1 MRAKLIVAALAA
13 AGLGTL
19 ATPAFAAKPDPALL
33 EKLAA
38 RLEKLESRNAE
49 LEKEVKTLKTDN
61 EKIAKGLDSDR
72 ISQYEPDLTARLKAV
87 EKDALDMKKSHRVI
101 EALDGVKA
109 GASLTMV
116 AQNPSGLPSG
126 TKDNHTQLSYRADV
140 EVELPL
146 SSIGNIDQKL
156 FGHFRIGQGFGLNQP
171 FGNLGYF
178 SPPNGTAFQVNG
190 VENDNSSALLAQAWY
205 QASIPLP
212 FGGHKPH
219 SKEKLELTFGK
230 IDMFGFFDQNEVA
243 GDEATQFLN
252 TMLVHNPL
260 LDAGGEVA
268 PDGNG
273 FQPGFIAAYVNET
286 NKAEPWRLSLG
297 YFGSGERGA
306 SFGRSFNS
314 PLVIAQAE
322 KQLKLFGGL
331 TGNYRAYA
339 WHRSRALELDE
350 TTEKNHTG
358 FGLSFDQRVGDGI
371 NMFGRYGQL
380 TSGELAFDR
389 TVTLGAEISG
399 NYWGRGGD
407 AFGFAGAWMKS
418 SNEFRKAGGSGDLD
432 GDGTADFT
440 YVPKGAEKLAELYYR
455 YRVSKEFHLTPD
467 FQWIGRPGANSNA
480 DSVKVI
486 GVRAHVAF

>member
-1 MRAKLIVAALAA
+1 MRAKLIVAALTA

-19 ATPAFAAKPDPALL
+19 ATPALAAKPDPAML

-38 RLEKLESRNAE
+38 RLEKLEARNAE

-61 EKIAKGLDSDR
+61 EKIVKGLDSER

-87 EKDALDMKKSHRVI
+87 ENDTLAMKKSHKVI
-101 EALDGVKA
+101 ESLDGIKA

-126 TKDNHTQLSYRADV
+126 SKDNHTQLSYRADV
-140 EVELPL
+140 EVEMPL

-156 FGHFRIGQGFGLNQP
+156 FGHFRIGQGLGLNET

-178 SPPNGTAFQVNG
+178 SPPNGAAFQVNG

-212 FGGHKPH
+212 FGGHKPL

-230 IDMFGFFDQNEVA
+230 IDLFGFFDQNEVA
-243 GDEATQFLN
+243 GDEATQFIN

-273 FQPGFIAAYVNET
+273 FQPGFIAAYVNES
-286 NKAEPWRLSLG
+286 NKAEPWRVSVG

-306 SFGRSFNS
+306 SFGRSFDS
-314 PLVIAQAE
+314 PLTIVQAE

-339 WHRSRALELDE
+339 
-350 TTEKNHTG
+350 
-358 FGLSFDQRVGDGI
+358 
-371 NMFGRYGQL
+371 
-380 TSGELAFDR
+380 
-389 TVTLGAEISG
+389 
-399 NYWGRGGD
+399 
-407 AFGFAGAWMKS
+407 
-418 SNEFRKAGGSGDLD
+418 
-432 GDGTADFT
+432 
-440 YVPKGAEKLAELYYR
+440 
-455 YRVSKEFHLTPD
+455 
-467 FQWIGRPGANSNA
+467 
-480 DSVKVI
+480 
-486 GVRAHVAF
+486 